1 MLLKT
6 IAIVGALLLTAIV
19 VIVILALRKP
29 DEFRVSRTQQI
40 AAPPDK
46 IYPLIVNLR
55 AWAP

>member
-6 IAIVGALLLTAIV
+6 IAIV

-29 DEFRVSRTQQI
+29 DEFRVSRKQQI